1 MALIVT
7 NLISVVT
14 PVYRP
19 VARYISEAY
28 ESLRAQNLP
37 PNWDWQWL
45 VQEDGQTGEIATMLP
60 DDPRISV
67 GSGRRSGDAIARN
80 MCLSRATGDL
90 IKVLDA
96 DDQLTPG
103 ALRREIDVFTQYPE
117 VGWTTARA
125 LDLHEDGSTAGFDHN
140 PPAGQIQP
148 GDVLRHWRSHNYRA
162 SVHPATLCV
171 RRDLLFALGGWM
183 ALPAS
188 GDTGLLLALN
198 VVSLG
203 YFIPEI
209 GLLYRKWPGQMTSQ
223 PSHYEHTEWSARMKI
238 IGERADALSALW
250 QSAPSRRQ
258 PLNGR
263 KS

>member
-1 MALIVT
+1 MT
-7 NLISVVT
+7 GLISVVT

-28 ESLRAQNLP
+28 ESLRSQNLP

-45 VQEDGQTGEIATMLP
+45 VQEDGQTGEVAALLP

-67 GSGRRSGDAIARN
+67 GSGRRSGEPTTRN

-96 DDQLTPG
+96 DDQLPPG
-103 ALRREIDVFTQYPE
+103 TLRREIDIFSQYPE
-117 VGWTTARA
+117 VGWTTARV
-125 LDLHEDGSTAGFDHN
+125 LDLHEDGSTTGFEHN
-140 PPAGQIQP
+140 PPGGPIQP

-162 SVHPATLCV
+162 SVHPATLCI
-171 RRDLLFALGGWM
+171 RRDLLFALGAWM

-198 VVSLG
+198 IVSLG
-203 YFIPEI
+203 YFISEV
-209 GLLYRKWPGQMTSQ
+209 GLLYRKWPGQMTNQ
-223 PSHYEHTEWSARMKI
+223 PSHSEHTEWSARMKI

-250 QSAPSRRQ
+250 ESAQSRGALRT
-258 PLNGR
+258 NI
-263 KS
+263 